1 VLETGHIV
9 AEEKSEIL
17 RNDPRIRRA
26 YLGVA

>member
-9 AEEKSEIL
+9 AEGDTESL
-17 RNDPRIRRA
+17 RADPQIRRA